1 VILLRQ
7 VPKAA
12 GESAAQP
19 ISQATAATILIM
31 ILGIVAF
38 LFFTGRLRSRAAM
51 VAILM
56 VCGVLAY
63 FSFWTNPVLAP

>member
-1 VILLRQ
+1 MILLRQ
-7 VPKAA
+7 TPKPAA
-12 GESAAQP
+12 EAASQP

-31 ILGIVAF
+31 ILGIAAF

-56 VCGVLAY
+56 ICGLLGYLA
-63 FSFWTNPVLAP
+63 FWTNPVLAP